1 MLTLGY
7 RIPGSTRGQAFTVP
21 DDCHGYVSEQDVD
34 QLAASMR
41 KSGAEPSWQAV
52 RGAVMRLAK
61 SRRRSCAE

>member
-21 DDCHGYVSEQDVD
+21 DEYHGFITDNEVD
-34 QLAASMR
+34 QLAANMR
-41 KSGAEPSWQAV
+41 EESGREPAWQAV

-61 SRRRSCAE
+61 SRRKG